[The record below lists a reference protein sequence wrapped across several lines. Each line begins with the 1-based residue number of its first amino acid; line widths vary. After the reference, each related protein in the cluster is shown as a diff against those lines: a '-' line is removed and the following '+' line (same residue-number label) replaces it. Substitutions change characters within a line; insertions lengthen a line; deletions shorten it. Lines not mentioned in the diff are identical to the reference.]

1 MKRLGYPLL
10 SLAAPLLIVLVMF
23 CLMHRQDSDRLQ
35 SIPAV
40 LVGAGLII
48 SGAVGRL
55 RRRSKLLLALR
66 SSEQQE
72 S

>member
-10 SLAAPLLIVLVMF
+10 SLAAPLLIVLAML
-23 CLMHRQDSDRLQ
+23 CLMHRQGSDRLQ

-48 SGAVGRL
+48 SGAVGRR

-66 SSEQQE
+66 NSLSDEC
-72 S
+72 